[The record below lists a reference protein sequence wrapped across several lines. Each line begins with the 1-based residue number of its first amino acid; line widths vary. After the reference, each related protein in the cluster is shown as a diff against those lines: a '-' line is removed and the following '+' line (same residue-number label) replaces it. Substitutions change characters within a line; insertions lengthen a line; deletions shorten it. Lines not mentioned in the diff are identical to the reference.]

1 MHGLHS
7 SRMSIRVRFAPSPTG
22 YLHVGGLRT
31 ALYNYLFAR
40 HHGGTFILRVED
52 TDRERLVE
60 GATEKLL
67 NIFPVVGLPF
77 DEGPV
82 LNADGTFGAKGSHGP
97 YIQSQRLSIYK
108 EHVDKLVAADHAY
121 HCFCTPEEL
130 DAARKAAEL
139 MKQSTKYNRRCL
151 GLSKEEVVARLAA
164 GTPNVVRLHVPEGE
178 TYFTDVVR
186 GPIRI
191 DNAEVDDQV
200 LLKTDGFPT
209 YHLANV
215 VDDHLMEITHVI
227 RAEEWISSTP
237 KHVILYKAFG
247 WTAPEFA
254 HLPLLLNPDR
264 SKLSKRQGDVAA
276 EDYLA
281 KGYLADALVNFVA
294 LMGFNPKADQEIYT
308 LDELIQLFD
317 LSKVNPS
324 GAVFNREKLDWMNG
338 MYMRAKPVEEL
349 AALCRPFLT
358 AANKMVEDE
367 LLRRIL
373 TIEAGRMT
381 TLVDSVAAVDAYT
394 TEPQYEGTILVWK
407 KADAADAKANLTR
420 ATEWFAA
427 LSDADWTV
435 ASMEANIK
443 ERITAAGLSNGN
455 VLWPLRVALSG
466 REQSASPFEL
476 AWVLG
481 RERTLSRIQTA
492 IGKL

>member
-1 MHGLHS
+1 
-7 SRMSIRVRFAPSPTG
+7 
-22 YLHVGGLRT
+22 
-31 ALYNYLFAR
+31 
-40 HHGGTFILRVED
+40 
-52 TDRERLVE
+52 
-60 GATEKLL
+60 
-67 NIFPVVGLPF
+67 
-77 DEGPV
+77 
-82 LNADGTFGAKGSHGP
+82 
-97 YIQSQRLSIYK
+97 
-108 EHVDKLVAADHAY
+108 
-121 HCFCTPEEL
+121 
-130 DAARKAAEL
+130 

-151 GLSKEEVVARLAA
+151 NMSKEDVASRLAA
-164 GTPNVVRLHVPEGE
+164 GAPNVVRLHVPAGE
-178 TYFTDVVR
+178 TYFTDIVR

-308 LDELIQLFD
+308 LEELVQHFD

-349 AALCRPFLT
+349 ATLCRPFL
-358 AANKMVEDE
+358 AAAEKHVDDE

-373 TIEAGRMT
+373 TVEAGRMT
-381 TLVDSVAAVDAYT
+381 TLVDSVAAVDVYT
-394 TEPQYEGTILVWK
+394 TEPVYEGAILVWK
-407 KADAADAKANLTR
+407 KADAADAKTNLAR
-420 ATEWFAA
+420 ALEWFSII
-427 LSDADWTV
+427 SDTYWTV
-435 ASMEANIK
+435 TSMEGSIK
-443 ERITAAGLSNGN
+443 ERIAAAGLNNGN

-481 RERTLSRIQTA
+481 REKTLVRIQTA

>member
-254 HLPLLLNPDR
+254 HLPLLL
-264 SKLSKRQGDVAA
+264 
-276 EDYLA
+276 
-281 KGYLADALVNFVA
+281 
-294 LMGFNPKADQEIYT
+294 
-308 LDELIQLFD
+308 
-317 LSKVNPS
+317 
-324 GAVFNREKLDWMNG
+324 
-338 MYMRAKPVEEL
+338 
-349 AALCRPFLT
+349 RPIG
-358 AANKMVEDE
+358 KER
-367 LLRRIL
+367 RRIL
-373 TIEAGRMT
+373 GSAVFCRPYSEQRATSR
-381 TLVDSVAAVDAYT
+381 VAARRSAQPPGDR
-394 TEPQYEGTILVWK
+394 L
-407 KADAADAKANLTR
+407 R
-420 ATEWFAA
+420 ATNVRCSRSARSCQSSRVHPPSAKNSAA
-427 LSDADWTV
+427 APRTNRP
-435 ASMEANIK
+435 ASTPP
-443 ERITAAGLSNGN
+443 R
-455 VLWPLRVALSG
+455 
-466 REQSASPFEL
+466 
-476 AWVLG
+476 
-481 RERTLSRIQTA
+481 
-492 IGKL
+492 